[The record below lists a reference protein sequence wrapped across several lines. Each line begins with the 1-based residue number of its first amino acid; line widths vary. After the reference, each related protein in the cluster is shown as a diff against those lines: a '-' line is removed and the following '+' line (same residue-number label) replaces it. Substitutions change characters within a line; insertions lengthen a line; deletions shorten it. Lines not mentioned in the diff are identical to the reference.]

1 MGEIKSALEKALER
15 VSDIRAE
22 KSRVTDKNITDEG
35 RKAAFRYIE
44 QDGISLEEIGV
55 MVKKHQTADGN
66 RYTEGIVK
74 VITANLVM
82 PESSDYSNERIGR
95 IGELGMLCAGD
106 RDFAPYLQEIFDQ
119 IGSFFDQYK
128 SNKEELKEALKKQ
141 IEPQLMEKR
150 AAVAEKLGMEVEI
163 NPESDPDFQKALRK
177 AGKELLDQYERVLEE
192 IREEIRSKLL
202 S

>member
-55 MVKKHQTADGN
+55 MVKKYQTADGN

-82 PESSDYSNERIGR
+82 PESSDYSTERIGR

-119 IGSFFDQYK
+119 IGSFFNQYK